1 MSNVKEPHFLTRD
14 ANVPEPG
21 VRIIGPLR
29 EDTYGLGLDWYES
42 LFEAGRDCL
51 ARGEASTH
59 YLGALDGPELMEKH
73 VPGLKVIFVLRQP
86 VDRAYSH
93 YWHNWKRG
101 WPMPPF
107 EAILDDEPDLRYL
120 LYMSSYRRHVSR
132 YLEALGADR
141 VQILLY
147 DDLRSRPRE
156 TYREVCRFIGVDDE
170 FSPSFDAEYN
180 PHAVPSSRFLHRAIA
195 RTRYRSWRFLP
206 QFVRGPAHR
215 LRNAL
220 EARNMRRAAYPP
232 MPGELRARLMQH
244 FEGDIA
250 YVEGLTRP
258 LPAWRAPAAAS
269 A

>member
-1 MSNVKEPHFLTRD
+1 MSAVKEPHFLTRD
-14 ANVPEPG
+14 ANQPEPG

-29 EDTYGLGLDWYES
+29 EDTYSHGIGWYET
-42 LFEAGRDCL
+42 LFEGAAGFP

-107 EAILDDEPDLRYL
+107 TAILDDPELRYL

-132 YLEALGADR
+132 YLEALGSER
-141 VQILLY
+141 VLTVLY
-147 DDLRSRPRE
+147 DDLREQPGP
-156 TYREVCRFIGVDDE
+156 TYAAICRFIDVDDG
-170 FSPSFDAEYN
+170 FSPSFEAEVN
-180 PHAVPSSRFLHRAIA
+180 PHAVPASRFLHRAIA
-195 RTRYRSWRFLP
+195 ATRFRSWAYLPRFI
-206 QFVRGPAHR
+206 RRPAHR

-220 EARNMRRAAYPP
+220 EARNMRRAAYPT
-232 MPGELRARLMQH
+232 MDEDLYQRLLRH
-244 FEGDIA
+244 FEDDIA

-258 LPAWRAPAAAS
+258 LPAWRTRASEAA
-269 A
+269 